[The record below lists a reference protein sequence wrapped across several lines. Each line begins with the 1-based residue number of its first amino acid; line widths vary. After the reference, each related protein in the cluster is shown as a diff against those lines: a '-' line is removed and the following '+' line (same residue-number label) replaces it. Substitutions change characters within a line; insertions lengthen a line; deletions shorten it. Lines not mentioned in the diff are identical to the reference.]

1 MTYPQLA
8 AQVARRSLQRQWQPE
23 ISVWVLLA
31 FTVLALF
38 VSVATAS
45 PPLLNTQSPAVLQK
59 EEELLDCTEHEA
71 IPFYTAE
78 QQANTLAFLAEFPYA
93 IPALSNTWMCHN
105 FCKWNGV
112 HCSEEGVEVSL
123 HSRLIGR
130 LPEVPA
136 AVDPDHIMVTS
147 IVLKGRGDGIESTLP
162 ESWLHLTKLTTLQL
176 NLENK
181 PPVSTSLKIQN
192 VAYKMQPMN
201 TAASSVNTKA
211 CFLPRNVVNVS
222 ITRNS
227 ISGRL
232 PPRFP
237 LCNPK
242 MQYLYLQ
249 YNPDIYGPIPKEW
262 GKWTSLQILNIKG
275 TRVCGCAPPEWGN
288 FNPPVTLLAED
299 LVTHPEICNTS
310 CPDISTSSSSAPS
323 SSSSS
328 APSSSSSALECD
340 GPIPFYSESQQVNT
354 RSFLEAFKDT
364 IEDLQPLWTC
374 TNFCVWPYV
383 LCTPAGVAVEITG
396 TEFFGHVP
404 EVSPDVDTAE
414 VVVTKLDFSHSMWV
428 EGDYPASWAS
438 LHSLEHVSFAYTAMS
453 GTLPSEWGDMDAL
466 RYLDLSFTWTN
477 GMFPQ
482 SWSRLAKLE
491 VLNLMHLTIP
501 DHPPDSWSH
510 MTALRE
516 LNLASTRASGT
527 LPASWSSLKNLEI
540 LSLSNNTM
548 FGSLPEQWGSLKQ
561 LATLMLHENY
571 LSGSIPEIYN
581 DMTALT
587 RASLENNRFCGCLPS
602 VWAAQ
607 QGVSMTITAQK
618 EVLASDCATANTCD
632 PEAVSSSSSAPSSSS
647 SAPSSSSSAP
657 SSSSSSAPSSSSS
670 APSSSSSSAPSSSS
684 SAPSSSSSSAPSS
697 SSSAPSS
704 SSSAPSSSSS
714 APSSSS
720 SSAPSSSSSA
730 PSSSSSPAPSSS
742 SSAPSSS
749 SSSAPSSS
757 SSAPSSSSSP
767 APSSSSSAP
776 SSSSSSAPSSSS
788 SAPSSSS
795 SPAPSSSSSAPSSSS
810 SPAPSSSSSALSSS
824 SSPAPSSSSSAPSS
838 SSSPAPSSSSSA
850 PSSSSS
856 SAPSSSSS
864 APSSSSSPAPSSS
877 SSALSSSSSSA
888 PSSSSSAPSS
898 SSSSAPSSSSSAP
911 SSSSSAPSSSSSAP
925 SSSSSSA
932 PSSSS
937 SAPTT
942 TEEPTPDP
950 VLPSSAS
957 SSVDRTFYDALYFY
971 CPNVE
976 EAGVETIQAHKE
988 EICCNAWDGADY
1000 SVTCGDE
1007 IRGFSNAIVTCS
1019 GAIGSR
1025 GYFSCCSRV
1034 GRDGTATF
1042 LGERCEDK
1050 PVDGVDSHEAL
1061 APWWNPRTSG
1071 GGLLVTLLA
1080 VIVVCVL

>member
-8 AQVARRSLQRQWQPE
+8 AQVARRSLRRQWQPE

-93 IPALSNTWMCHN
+93 IPALSNTWVCHN

-123 HSRLIGR
+123 HSRRLIGR

-181 PPVSTSLKIQN
+181 PPVLTSLKIQN
-192 VAYKMQPMN
+192 VAYNMQPMN
-201 TAASSVNTKA
+201 TAASSMNTKA
-211 CFLPRNVVNVS
+211 CFLPHNVVNVS

-227 ISGRL
+227 ISGHL

-242 MQYLYLQ
+242 IKYLYLQ

-275 TRVCGCAPPEWGN
+275 TRVCGCAPPEWVN

-374 TNFCVWPYV
+374 MNFCVWPYV

-491 VLNLMHLTIP
+491 VLNLMHLTLP

-561 LATLMLHENY
+561 LATLMLHKNY
-571 LSGSIPEIYN
+571 LGGSIPEIYN

-587 RASLENNRFCGCLPS
+587 RASLEDNRFCGCLPS

-618 EVLASDCATANTCD
+618 EVLASDCATT
-632 PEAVSSSSSAPSSSS
+632 
-647 SAPSSSSSAP
+647 
-657 SSSSSSAPSSSSS
+657 
-670 APSSSSSSAPSSSS
+670 
-684 SAPSSSSSSAPSS
+684 
-697 SSSAPSS
+697 
-704 SSSAPSSSSS
+704 
-714 APSSSS
+714 
-720 SSAPSSSSSA
+720 
-730 PSSSSSPAPSSS
+730 
-742 SSAPSSS
+742 
-749 SSSAPSSS
+749 
-757 SSAPSSSSSP
+757 
-767 APSSSSSAP
+767 
-776 SSSSSSAPSSSS
+776 
-788 SAPSSSS
+788 
-795 SPAPSSSSSAPSSSS
+795 
-810 SPAPSSSSSALSSS
+810 
-824 SSPAPSSSSSAPSS
+824 
-838 SSSPAPSSSSSA
+838 
-850 PSSSSS
+850 
-856 SAPSSSSS
+856 
-864 APSSSSSPAPSSS
+864 
-877 SSALSSSSSSA
+877 
-888 PSSSSSAPSS
+888 
-898 SSSSAPSSSSSAP
+898 
-911 SSSSSAPSSSSSAP
+911 
-925 SSSSSSA
+925 
-932 PSSSS
+932 
-937 SAPTT
+937 
-942 TEEPTPDP
+942 
-950 VLPSSAS
+950 
-957 SSVDRTFYDALYFY
+957 
-971 CPNVE
+971 
-976 EAGVETIQAHKE
+976 
-988 EICCNAWDGADY
+988 
-1000 SVTCGDE
+1000 
-1007 IRGFSNAIVTCS
+1007 
-1019 GAIGSR
+1019 
-1025 GYFSCCSRV
+1025 
-1034 GRDGTATF
+1034 
-1042 LGERCEDK
+1042 
-1050 PVDGVDSHEAL
+1050 
-1061 APWWNPRTSG
+1061 
-1071 GGLLVTLLA
+1071 
-1080 VIVVCVL
+1080 

>member
-123 HSRLIGR
+123 HSRRLIGR

-647 SAPSSSSSAP
+647 SSAPSSSSSAP

-697 SSSAPSS
+697 SSSAP
-704 SSSAPSSSSS
+704 
-714 APSSSS
+714 
-720 SSAPSSSSSA
+720 
-730 PSSSSSPAPSSS
+730 
-742 SSAPSSS
+742 
-749 SSSAPSSS
+749 
-757 SSAPSSSSSP
+757 
-767 APSSSSSAP
+767 
-776 SSSSSSAPSSSS
+776 
-788 SAPSSSS
+788 
-795 SPAPSSSSSAPSSSS
+795 
-810 SPAPSSSSSALSSS
+810 
-824 SSPAPSSSSSAPSS
+824 
-838 SSSPAPSSSSSA
+838 
-850 PSSSSS
+850 
-856 SAPSSSSS
+856 
-864 APSSSSSPAPSSS
+864 
-877 SSALSSSSSSA
+877 
-888 PSSSSSAPSS
+888 
-898 SSSSAPSSSSSAP
+898 
-911 SSSSSAPSSSSSAP
+911 
-925 SSSSSSA
+925 SSSSSA

-1071 GGLLVTLLA
+1071 GGLLLTLLA